1 MGSLFHL
8 QGIFPTQGSNTGL
21 LNRSQILYQ
30 LSHKGGPEKPLKI
43 KCLLNIKK
51 KERERESKGLA
62 KVKQVNYRLR
72 TEAHYFKS
80 TPADRLSSQ
89 NLYVNKTG
97 LLNER
102 HFLHHV
108 SSANVCGSETK
119 NSATIPT
126 YQLSLLLYDVELKDV
141 LKCSLAF
148 NSGQ

>member
-8 QGIFPTQGSNTGL
+8 QGIFPTQGSNRGL

-30 LSHKGGPEKPLKI
+30 LSHKGSPEKPLKI

-51 KERERESKGLA
+51 KRERERVEGIGKGHTSK
-62 KVKQVNYRLR
+62 YRLR

-108 SSANVCGSETK
+108 SSANVCGSEMK

>member
-8 QGIFPTQGSNTGL
+8 QGIFPTQGSNRGL